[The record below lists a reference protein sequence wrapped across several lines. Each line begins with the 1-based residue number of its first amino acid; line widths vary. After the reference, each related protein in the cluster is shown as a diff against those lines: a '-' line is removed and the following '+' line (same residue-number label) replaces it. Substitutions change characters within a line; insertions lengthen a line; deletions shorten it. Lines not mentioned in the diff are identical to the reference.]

1 MKTEAMQKLLRSQ
14 RELTPLVRID
24 IARRLDQYVH
34 ELSVKQQARAKPAP
48 APSKKSAATEAKDV
62 RKVDTPVNDHQ
73 KIPIGEVAWMV
84 ADLKIK
90 EKEAARRAAL
100 PPGVCPECDG
110 EGEQGGQFCGGYW
123 KCEACAG
130 TGKATGEPPTVAQ

>member
-14 RELTPLVRID
+14 CELTPLVRID

-34 ELSVKQQARAKPAP
+34 MLSVKQQARAKPAP
-48 APSKKSAATEAKDV
+48 TPSPTRQSAATAAYLELRA
-62 RKVDTPVNDHQ
+62 
-73 KIPIGEVAWMV
+73 
-84 ADLKIK
+84 
-90 EKEAARRAAL
+90 KEAARRAAL